1 MRRLVALF
9 AMLSVIAIPGLAQSS
24 KQRVVE
30 LYPGVEYGTA
40 IVIPAGSKLEM
51 LPFKS
56 DMGPLAEF
64 RGQFT
69 LSGTYLVDSYDPDT
83 SATFFPDKK
92 SRNSLP
98 YWRDRSR
105 PTEIYINNGMAFAD
119 AVLPQD
125 KLRMV
130 KAGTLPAV
138 RGRVTI
144 IAEDFSTSIEC
155 DAASYSARFVMV
167 VRPDRQIAAI
177 PSEDEGC

>member
-9 AMLSVIAIPGLAQSS
+9 AILGVIAMPGLAQST

-30 LYPGVEYGTA
+30 LQPGEEYSSA
-40 IVIPAGSKLEM
+40 IIIPAGSKLEL

-69 LSGTYLVDSYDPDT
+69 LSGTYLVDSYDPET
-83 SATFFPDKK
+83 SAIFFPDKK
-92 SRNSLP
+92 SVNSLP

-130 KAGTLPAV
+130 KAGTLSAV

-144 IAEDFSTSIEC
+144 IADSFSTSIEC
-155 DAASYSARFVMV
+155 DAANYSARFVSV

>member
-9 AMLSVIAIPGLAQSS
+9 AMLGVIATSVLAQST

-30 LYPGVEYGTA
+30 LYPGVEYGSA
-40 IVIPAGSKLEM
+40 IVIPAGSKLEL

-69 LSGTYLVDSYDPDT
+69 LSGTYLVDSYDPET
-83 SATFFPDKK
+83 GVTFWPDKK
-92 SRNSLP
+92 SRNALP
-98 YWRDRSR
+98 YWQERDRPS
-105 PTEIYINNGMAFAD
+105 EIYLTNGTAFAD
-119 AVLPQD
+119 AVLPQA

-130 KAGTLPAV
+130 KAGTLSNV

-144 IAEDFSTSIEC
+144 IADSFSTSIEC
-155 DAASYSARFVMV
+155 DVANYSARFVMV
-167 VRPDRQIAAI
+167 VMPDRQIAAI